1 MKHIAAAT
9 IALSLLAS
17 AAFAGSDPGDKP
29 TPKSPAK
36 KVAAKQYCAVTG
48 ETLGSMGAT
57 GGSSVYKGKKY
68 LFCCQGCKPQFDKN
82 PEKYVKT
89 AKTAIP
95 VAPAAK
101 PAKKA

>member
-9 IALSLLAS
+9 IAVSLFAS
-17 AAFAGSDPGDKP
+17 AAAFAGPATKP
-29 TPKSPAK
+29 APKASPVAK
-36 KVAAKQYCAVTG
+36 KDTAKQYCAVTG

-101 PAKKA
+101 PA